1 MAKRKNHYRQKAKK
15 KHFLSGMNEGLPTKG
30 NAKNTML
37 ETGKDILIGVLG
49 GGLIGAAIGK
59 PSLLIGIA
67 TTGAGHFTGNKLV
80 QVLGIGMMAANG
92 FQKAGTV
99 SGVEGLDGIKE
110 RMIAFKESF
119 SEKLYLDKIL
129 KKKAAG
135 TNGIGEVQYFSYDT
149 DSGSLAALD
158 DIEDQ
163 IAQSAM
169 EFNGQ
174 LKGEDELEGEEYEIE
189 VINLDGRLI

>member
-1 MAKRKNHYRQKAKK
+1 MSKRKNRYHQKAKK

-59 PSLLIGIA
+59 PSLLIGVV

-80 QVLGIGMMAANG
+80 QILGIGMMAGSG
-92 FQKAGTV
+92 FQKVGTV
-99 SGVEGLDGIKE
+99 SGIEGLDGIKE
-110 RMIAFKESF
+110 RVLAFKESF
-119 SEKLYLDKIL
+119 TDRLYLDKIL
-129 KKKAAG
+129 KKKTAT
-135 TNGIGEVQYFSYDT
+135 TNGIGDVQYFSYDT
-149 DSGSLAALD
+149 MNGSLAALD

-163 IAQSAM
+163 IAQSALQ
-169 EFNGQ
+169 FSG
-174 LKGEDELEGEEYEIE
+174 GTDELEIGM
-189 VINLDGRLI
+189 VDLDDHLI